1 MISIKELK
9 HFSQRLTLLYV
20 EDNPQV
26 REETIELFIPLFASV
41 DIASDGI
48 EGLDAYNKNSYDLVI
63 TDINM
68 PRLNGVEMIERI
80 REIHPEQKIIAISA
94 HDEPAILLDLI
105 RKGINSFILKP
116 INLDDMITTLYPV
129 CRDAD
134 TQNVNTEL
142 FATLQKERKNL
153 KRVVQTLHAHLKTV
167 EIKNAQLSKIS
178 EEQNSIA
185 EKDPFLEE
193 YFAADEDQGNESVLF
208 IHEDTE
214 EMKELLLSLPDELSQ
229 YILNNDISS
238 LQNATHSVGKI
249 SRILYRYTPFLD
261 PLAKNLEE
269 LSESMSTNSQFAELL
284 QKKSDAMLS
293 LFDAVSIDL
302 GLYVH
307 RFTHESMAMKNIHHI
322 HEPTSLSI
330 RQIIQ
335 LVVPA
340 ESDDCGDIE
349 LF

>member
-1 MISIKELK
+1 MISIKDLQRFTHRLK
-9 HFSQRLTLLYV
+9 LLYV

-26 REETIELFIPLFASV
+26 REETAALFIPLFALV
-41 DIASDGI
+41 DIASDGL
-48 EGLDAYNKNSYDLVI
+48 EGLEAYNKNSYDLVI

-68 PRLNGVEMIERI
+68 PRLNGIEMVERI
-80 REIHPEQKIIAISA
+80 REIHPEQKVIAISA
-94 HDEPAILLDLI
+94 HDEPTILLDLI

-116 INLDDMITTLYPV
+116 INLDEMLAVLYPV

-142 FATLQKERKNL
+142 FETLNKERKNL
-153 KRVVQTLHAHLKTV
+153 KRVVQALQAHLKTV

-178 EEQNSIA
+178 EEQNSIV
-185 EKDPFLEE
+185 DNNPFLKE
-193 YFAADEDQGNESVLF
+193 YFAVEDDQGDENVLF
-208 IHEDTE
+208 MDDDAE
-214 EMKELLLSLPDELSQ
+214 EMKELLLSLPDDLSQ
-229 YILNNDISS
+229 YTLREESS
-238 LQNATHSVGKI
+238 YLLSAAMSIGKM

-269 LSESMSTNSQFAELL
+269 LSTEMSTNTAFSSLML
-284 QKKSDAMLS
+284 QKSDAMLS
-293 LFDAVSIDL
+293 LFDAVCIDL

-307 RFTHESMAMKNIHHI
+307 RFTRESMAMRNIHHI

-335 LVVPA
+335 LVIPA
-340 ESDDCGDIE
+340 EADDCGDIE

>member
-1 MISIKELK
+1 MISIKDVHRFSHRLK
-9 HFSQRLTLLYV
+9 LLYV

-26 REETIELFIPLFASV
+26 REETVALFSPLFASV
-41 DIASDGI
+41 DTASNGV
-48 EGLDAYNKNSYDLVI
+48 EGFEAYNKNSYDLVI

-68 PRLNGVEMIERI
+68 PRLNGIGMIQKI

-105 RKGINSFILKP
+105 RRGINSFILKP
-116 INLDDMITTLYPV
+116 ISLDEMLKILYPV
-129 CRDAD
+129 CRDTD
-134 TQNVNTEL
+134 TQNVNMEL
-142 FATLQKERKNL
+142 FEALRKERKNL
-153 KRVVQTLHAHLKTV
+153 KRVVQALQAHLKTV

-178 EEQNSIA
+178 EEQNTFVDN
-185 EKDPFLEE
+185 DPFLKE
-193 YFAADEDQGNESVLF
+193 YFAIEDDQGNENVLF
-208 IHEDTE
+208 MSDDAE
-214 EMKELLLSLPDELSQ
+214 EMKELLLSLPDDLSQ
-229 YILNNDISS
+229 YS
-238 LQNATHSVGKI
+238 LQNESSYLTSAAVGVGKM

-269 LSESMSTNSQFAELL
+269 LSEMMSLNSPFSSLMFQ
-284 QKKSDAMLS
+284 KSDAMLS
-293 LFDAVSIDL
+293 LFDAVCIDL

-307 RFTHESMAMKNIHHI
+307 RFTRESMAMRNIHHI

-340 ESDDCGDIE
+340 ESNECNDIE

>member
-1 MISIKELK
+1 MVSLKELK
-9 HFSQRLTLLYV
+9 QFSHRLKLLYV

-26 REETIELFIPLFASV
+26 RNETAELFIPLFESV
-41 DIASDGI
+41 DVAVDGV
-48 EGLDAYNKNSYDLVI
+48 EGLEAYNKNTYDLVI

-68 PRLNGVEMIERI
+68 PRLNGIEMIEKI

-94 HDEPAILLDLI
+94 HDEPEILLGLI

-116 INLDDMITTLYPV
+116 INLDEMFTVLYPV

-142 FATLQKERKNL
+142 FASLQKERKNL
-153 KRVVQTLHAHLKTV
+153 KRVVQALHAHLKTV
-167 EIKNAQLSKIS
+167 EIKNAQLTKIS
-178 EEQNSIA
+178 ESQSSIVENDPYLEQ
-185 EKDPFLEE
+185 
-193 YFAADEDQGNESVLF
+193 YFAVDEDQGEESVLF
-208 IHEDTE
+208 INEDTE

-229 YILNNDISS
+229 YCLSHNTES
-238 LQNATHSVGKI
+238 LEHAAMEVGKL

-269 LSESMSTNSQFAELL
+269 LAEAMTDNGQFTQLL
-284 QKKSDAMLS
+284 LEKSDAMLS
-293 LFDAVSIDL
+293 LFDAVCIDL

-307 RFTHESMAMKNIHHI
+307 RFTRESMAMRNIHHI

-335 LVVPA
+335 LVSPI
-340 ESDDCGDIE
+340 ESDDSGDLE

>member
-1 MISIKELK
+1 MVSIKELK
-9 HFSQRLTLLYV
+9 HFSHRLKLLYV

-26 REETIELFIPLFASV
+26 RKETVELFIPLFESV
-41 DIASDGI
+41 DIAADGQ
-48 EGLDAYNKNSYDLVI
+48 EGLEAYNNNSYDLVI

-68 PRLNGVEMIERI
+68 PRLNGIEMIEKI
-80 REIHPEQKIIAISA
+80 REIHPEQKIVAISA
-94 HDEPAILLDLI
+94 HDESAILLDLI
-105 RKGINSFILKP
+105 RKGISSFILKP
-116 INLDDMITTLYPV
+116 INLDEMIATLYPV

-142 FATLQKERKNL
+142 FEALQKERKNL
-153 KRVVQTLHAHLKTV
+153 KRVVEALHTHLKTV

-178 EEQNSIA
+178 EEQNSVD
-185 EKDPFLEE
+185 KNPFLQE
-193 YFAADEDQGNESVLF
+193 YFAVDEDQGKESVVF
-208 IHEDTE
+208 INEDAE

-229 YILNNDISS
+229 YILTNKKAN
-238 LQNATHSVGKI
+238 LHSAAQCVGKLA
-249 SRILYRYTPFLD
+249 RTLYRYSPFLD

-269 LSESMSTNSQFAELL
+269 LSEMMGYKEEFAELL
-284 QKKSDAMLS
+284 VRKSDAMLS
-293 LFDAVSIDL
+293 LFDAVCIDL

-307 RFTHESMAMKNIHHI
+307 RFTQESMAMRNIHHI

-335 LVVPA
+335 LVTPA